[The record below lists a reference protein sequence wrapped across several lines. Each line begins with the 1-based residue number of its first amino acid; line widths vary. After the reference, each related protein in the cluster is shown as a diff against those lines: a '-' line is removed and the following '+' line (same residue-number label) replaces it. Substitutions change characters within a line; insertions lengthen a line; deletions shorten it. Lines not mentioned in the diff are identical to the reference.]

1 MPFALLCVFAGISL
15 AAALGMALTR
25 RLIYAAFLLFAVLF
39 AVGALF
45 VFVQAEFLAVSQ
57 VLVYVGG
64 VLILLIFGI
73 MLTDRELFRQPT
85 TPIGS
90 VLFAVPLV
98 AALLFGLVRLVF
110 RMKLTPLPAADTSM
124 PAHLTTATQQLAFS
138 TLTSYLLPFE
148 LIAVLLLIVLIGAA
162 YIARPKE

>member
-1 MPFALLCVFAGISL
+1 MQIALMSLFAGISV
-15 AAALGMALTR
+15 AAALGMVLTR

-39 AVGALF
+39 GVGALF

-85 TPIGS
+85 TPIGNA
-90 VLFAVPLV
+90 LFAVPLV
-98 AALLFGLVRLVF
+98 GALLFGLLRLIA
-110 RMKLTPLPAADTSM
+110 RMKIPAALPSADASM

-148 LIAVLLLIVLIGAA
+148 LIAVLLLIVLVGAA
-162 YIARPKE
+162 YIARPK